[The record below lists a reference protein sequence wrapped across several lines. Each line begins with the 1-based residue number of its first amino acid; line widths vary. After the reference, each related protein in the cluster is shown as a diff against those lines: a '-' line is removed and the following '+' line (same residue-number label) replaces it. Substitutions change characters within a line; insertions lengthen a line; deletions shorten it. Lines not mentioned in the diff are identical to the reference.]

1 MSKLLLLVALCCAAL
16 ALAEGA
22 SFYNNNGRFVNTG
35 DVETYYADLGNGIY
49 GGMNLVVQLNNHRSS
64 TPFLAVAGIN
74 PTPNTFTTL
83 EVRSGNAN
91 QYGTEYDSSE
101 VVWSTTVEIG
111 PGPIQFVG
119 DLDNEDLDATNGLLQ
134 ARDLFAVLLVGAD
147 ADFTTFVGPWNYFSR
162 TGLFTRVRFEG
173 SQSQVPA
180 RTGPITYDTFKG
192 TLQVSNGLGSLD
204 VSVQSRKNLN
214 RPYPSVNIVPN
225 TFLIYSQF
233 PESDDLDGLQLA
245 SFTFEEDR
253 ESFKRVPWLLSL
265 EARRAI
271 IQGTLSFYVIDNTS
285 GLWLRGAVTSL
296 RVDGQPNIE

>member
-1 MSKLLLLVALCCAAL
+1 MSKVLLFVALCCAAL

-22 SFYNNNGRFVNTG
+22 SFYNNNGRFTNTG
-35 DVETYYADLGNGIY
+35 DVSTYYAELDNGIY
-49 GGMNLVVQLNNHRSS
+49 GGVSLVIQLNNHRSS

-74 PTPNTFTTL
+74 PTTNTFTTL
-83 EVRSGNAN
+83 QVRSGNLN
-91 QYGTEYDSSE
+91 QFGTDYDSSE

-134 ARDLFAVLLVGAD
+134 EKDLFAVLLVGTD
-147 ADFTTFVGPWNYFSR
+147 ADLTTFAGPWNYFAR
-162 TGLFTRVRFEG
+162 TGLYTRVKFEG
-173 SQSQVPA
+173 SQRQVPA

-214 RPYPSVNIVPN
+214 RPYPSVNIAPN
-225 TFLIYSQF
+225 QFLIYSQF
-233 PESDDLDGLQLA
+233 PESDDLDGQLLA
-245 SFTFEEDR
+245 SFTFETDKQ
-253 ESFKRVPWLLSL
+253 SFKRVPWLLSL

-271 IQGTLSFYVIDNTS
+271 YQGTLSFYVIDSTS
-285 GLWLRGAVTSL
+285 GLWLRGSVTSL
-296 RVDGQPNIE
+296 NVDGQADIE